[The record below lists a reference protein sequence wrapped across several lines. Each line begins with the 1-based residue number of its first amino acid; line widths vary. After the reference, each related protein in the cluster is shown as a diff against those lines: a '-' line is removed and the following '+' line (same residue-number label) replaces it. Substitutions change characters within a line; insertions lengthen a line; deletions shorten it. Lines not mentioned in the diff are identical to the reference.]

1 MMALGQ
7 NGQKKIGFL
16 RDLKTYNNTE
26 VYIFYKKNREAMN
39 RRKFINTSVI
49 AGAGVATSATILGCT
64 ETAALKNKN
73 KDDSAFAKA
82 EQPPIAICTWGFSG
96 ATEKAGQLLSRGAS
110 ALDAIIAGVAVE
122 EANLENTTVG
132 IGATPDREGTVT
144 LDACVM
150 SPEGDCGAVLAVKN
164 IVHVAALAR
173 KVMEETPHV
182 ILAGKGAE
190 EFAYTQ
196 GFKKENLLTQERE
209 KAWKEWLKTNDYK
222 PEINI
227 ENHDTIGML
236 AMDASGDIAGV
247 CTTSGLGYKMKGR
260 VGDSPIIGSGLFID
274 NQVGGAVAT
283 GMGEEVLKTVG
294 SFLIVELM
302 RNGMSPQAACEEAI
316 SRITRKG
323 PRYKDFQIAYIAINK
338 AGKTGSHC
346 IHEGFTMMKYQQ
358 DENKNIKSTY
368 FKAQP
373 KNG

>member
-1 MMALGQ
+1 M
-7 NGQKKIGFL
+7 K
-16 RDLKTYNNTE
+16 
-26 VYIFYKKNREAMN
+26 

-49 AGAGVATSATILGCT
+49 AGAGVATGA
-64 ETAALKNKN
+64 AALSCRETTTTKGEEGG
-73 KDDSAFAKA
+73 DSAFAKA
-82 EQPPIAICTWGFSG
+82 QQKPSPIAICTWAFSG
-96 ATEKAGQLLSRGAS
+96 ATEKAGQLLAEGAS

-122 EANLENTTVG
+122 EENLENTTVG
-132 IGATPDREGTVT
+132 IGATPDREGNVT

-150 SPEGDCGAVLAVKN
+150 NPEGDCGAVLAVEN

-173 KVMEETPHV
+173 RVMEETPHV

-190 EFAYTQ
+190 EFGYSQ
-196 GFKKENLLTQERE
+196 GFKKENLLTEERKE
-209 KAWKEWLKTNDYK
+209 AWKTWLKTSDYK

-236 AMDASGDIAGV
+236 AIDASGDIAGV

-274 NQVGGAVAT
+274 NEVGGAVAT

-302 RNGMSPQAACEEAI
+302 RNGMSPQEACEEAI
-316 SRITRKG
+316 HRITKKG

-338 AGKTGSHC
+338 AGETGSHC
-346 IHEGFTMMKYQQ
+346 IHEGFTMMKYQ
-358 DENKNIKSTY
+358 ENVNKNIKSTY
-368 FKAQP
+368 FNA
-373 KNG
+373 